1 MAVFDNPSDNS
12 APTNHSESPNPLVSL
27 DTQVDIDVGDVTGI
41 LDDCYEPN
49 DCTAV
54 AVNAD
59 ICADP
64 SLNADV
70 GLCVVVDLPDISIP
84 DHVCGSDHTC

>member
-1 MAVFDNPSDNS
+1 MGYSDT
-12 APTNHSESPNPLVSL
+12 PTNDSDSSNPLVSL
-27 DTQVDIDVGDVTGI
+27 DAQVDIDVGDVTGI
-41 LDDCYEPN
+41 LDDCYAPD

-64 SLNADV
+64 LLNADV
-70 GLCVVVDLPDISIP
+70 GVCLALDLPDISIP
-84 DHVCGSDHTC
+84 DHICGSDHTC

>member
-1 MAVFDNPSDNS
+1 MAVFDNQSDNS
-12 APTNHSESPNPLVSL
+12 APTNGSTNPLVSIEA
-27 DTQVDIDVGDVTGI
+27 QVDLDVGDVTGI

-64 SLNADV
+64 LLNADV
-70 GLCVVVDLPDISIP
+70 GVCVALDLPDISIP
-84 DHVCGSDHTC
+84 DLCGSDHSC

>member
-1 MAVFDNPSDNS
+1 MGFLNTPTSDSDSTNS
-12 APTNHSESPNPLVSL
+12 LVSL
-27 DTQVDIDVGDVTGI
+27 DAQVDIDVGDVTGI
-41 LDDCYEPN
+41 LDDCYAPD

-64 SLNADV
+64 LLNADV
-70 GLCVVVDLPDISIP
+70 GVCVALDLPDISIP
-84 DHVCGSDHTC
+84 DHICGSDHTC